1 MPVFSAQEIGYDV
14 FTNKEDRELR
24 NKLVN
29 LGDVLFF
36 SDQKGG
42 VIWPVEAY
50 NVLAP
55 DEMSRCQELFIKMSK
70 VSPPR

>member
-14 FTNKEDRELR
+14 FISERERELK
-24 NKLVN
+24 NKLIN

-36 SDQKGG
+36 MNQADC

-50 NVLAP
+50 KVLTP
-55 DEMSRCQELFIKMSK
+55 GEMSRCQKLFSKMSK
-70 VSPPR
+70 VYPPR